1 MLQPCF
7 GYPIRCNR
15 VPYRESVIS
24 ENVEATPCTDSP
36 NLDVPACLDR
46 VRARDE
52 AAARDLVQH
61 LHPLIVKIVRAHLP
75 RQTAEEDLVQMV
87 LTKIFTR
94 LDQFRGAVP
103 FEHWVSRVAVN
114 TCLSELN
121 RQRTRPEWR
130 WSDLSEDEERVVQN
144 LAAQE
149 AELDESDAQGAREL
163 VQRVLNQLEPADRLV
178 ITLLHLEGK
187 SVDEIRAI
195 TGWSRPL
202 VKVRAFRARHKMKRQ
217 LDRLAKERK

>member
-1 MLQPCF
+1 
-7 GYPIRCNR
+7 
-15 VPYRESVIS
+15 
-24 ENVEATPCTDSP
+24 
-36 NLDVPACLDR
+36 
-46 VRARDE
+46 
-52 AAARDLVQH
+52 
-61 LHPLIVKIVRAHLP
+61 
-75 RQTAEEDLVQMV
+75 MV

-149 AELDESDAQGAREL
+149 AELDESDAQAAREL
-163 VQRVLNQLEPADRLV
+163 VQRVLNLLEPADRLV
-178 ITLLHLEGK
+178 ITLMHLEGK
-187 SVDEIRAI
+187 SVDEVRAL

-202 VKVRAFRARHKMKRQ
+202 VKVRAFRARQKMKRQ
-217 LDRLAKERK
+217 LDRLAKERLS